1 MNTGNQL
8 RLGIWDGAEVATSY
22 TDQATASNWNTV
34 FSYANG
40 TQKFTDSSNTDIS
53 TYHTGGYTVTDNNAM
68 SIKFLDDGHLEL
80 WDDTA
85 GVQVGK
91 TTIALGVSTF
101 KLQFGGFNNS
111 VFPNG
116 IISTQ
121 DWTIVH
127 DFDGDEGG
135 IVNGIQDHTVI
146 KSNISIGIGEK
157 IMFMLDEVGQGDY
170 FGTNYT
176 AASSGFIQLKSN

>member
-53 TYHTGGYTVTDNNAM
+53 TYHTGGYTATDNNAM

-121 DWTIVH
+121 W
-127 DFDGDEGG
+127 
-135 IVNGIQDHTVI
+135 
-146 KSNISIGIGEK
+146 IGLS
-157 IMFMLDEVGQGDY
+157 FMTLMEMKVE
-170 FGTNYT
+170 
-176 AASSGFIQLKSN
+176 L